1 MNILI
6 VDDEPINV
14 LLLESLLKS
23 KYNTNSAENGLEAY
37 NKIVESPPD
46 IVLLDILMPY
56 LDGFETLEKIR
67 TNKNLSNVIVI
78 MITAKVEKD
87 DVKKAMLLGADDYIK
102 KPIDATELYT
112 KIDVHARLKKSQ
124 EQILEY
130 QVYANIHE
138 SMISAQRIQQSLLP
152 DKQNFSRIFP
162 NSFTLFKPR
171 DMIGGDLYFV
181 SQKLNKKFIC
191 VYDSTGHG
199 VPAAMISILVYMEL
213 SWIVNKS
220 NITYPLQVA
229 NNLRAELL
237 NHLGQSSDTYAASN
251 GIDAIFCEYD
261 EQKNVLNFVGAGR
274 PIMIV
279 RKSKNYIEVNNQQI
293 NSIMH
298 NDDYY
303 LFYLRG
309 DFITLDLESSLGSLN
324 NHEIQLE
331 KEDIVFLFSD
341 GITDQFGGA
350 DEKKFSKKKLMEMIL
365 ANQGRSLKSQKL
377 VLYKELDKWSQN
389 HEQTDDIVFIGI
401 QFS

>member
-23 KYNTNSAENGLEAY
+23 KYETSSAENGLEAY

-56 LDGFETLEKIR
+56 MDGFETLERIK
-67 TNKNLSNVIVI
+67 TNKNLTNIIVI

-112 KIDVHARLKKSQ
+112 KIDIHARLKKSQ
-124 EQILEY
+124 EQIMEY

-138 SMISAQRIQQSLLP
+138 SMISAQRIQLSLLP
-152 DKQNFSRIFP
+152 DKQQFSRIFP
-162 NSFTLFKPR
+162 NSFILFKPR

-181 SQKLNKKFIC
+181 SQKLNKKFISVC
-191 VYDSTGHG
+191 DSTGHG

-220 NITYPLQVA
+220 NITEPIQVA
-229 NNLRAELL
+229 NNLKAELL
-237 NHLGQSSDTYAASN
+237 NHLGQSTDTYASSN
-251 GIDAIFCEYD
+251 GLDAIFAEYD
-261 EQKNVLNFVGAGR
+261 EQNHILKFVGAGR
-274 PIMIV
+274 PIIVV
-279 RKSKNYIEVNNQQI
+279 RKDMKYIEINGQQV
-293 NSIMH
+293 NSIM
-298 NDDYY
+298 NKNDYY
-303 LFYLRG
+303 LFYIRG
-309 DFITLDLESSLGSLN
+309 DFVTLDLESVSGTLS
-324 NHEIQLE
+324 NHDIQLR
-331 KEDIVFLFSD
+331 KDDTVYLFSD

-350 DEKKFSKKKLMEMIL
+350 EEKKFSKKKLMELIIEC
-365 ANQGRSLKSQKL
+365 QGKSLKSQKL
-377 VLYKELDKWSQN
+377 ILYKELDKWTQN
-389 HEQTDDIVFIGI
+389 HEQTDDIVVIGI
-401 QFS
+401 QFF

>member
-23 KYNTNSAENGLEAY
+23 KYNTTTAENGLEAY
-37 NKIVESPPD
+37 NKIMETPPD

-56 LDGFETLEKIR
+56 MDGFETLEKIR
-67 TNKNLSNVIVI
+67 TNKNLANIIVI

-112 KIDVHARLKKSQ
+112 KIDIHARLKKSQ

-152 DKQNFSRIFP
+152 DKQNFAKIFP

-199 VPAAMISILVYMEL
+199 VPAAMVSVLVYMEL

-229 NNLRAELL
+229 NNLRAELMA
-237 NHLGQSSDTYAASN
+237 HLGQSTDTYAASS

-274 PIMIV
+274 PIVIV
-279 RKSKNYIEVNNQQI
+279 RKDKNFIEINNQQV

-298 NDDYY
+298 KDEYH
-303 LFYLRG
+303 LFYVRG
-309 DFITLDLESSLGSLN
+309 DFITLDLESASGALN

-331 KEDIVFLFSD
+331 KEDIVYLFSD

-350 DEKKFSKKKLMEMIL
+350 EEKKFSKKKLMEMIL
-365 ANQGRSLKSQKL
+365 SNQGRSLKSQKL